1 MGVLPPHPTANASPG
16 GRANSYDCPGQAI
29 QIHEFCG
36 QLEYRWG
43 FMALWHWQ
51 KKLLYLVVDIEIH
64 TTGSSN
70 SLDDFLSMQLE

>member
-1 MGVLPPHPTANASPG
+1 MNLTDSLSTDG
-16 GRANSYDCPGQAI
+16 
-29 QIHEFCG
+29 
-36 QLEYRWG
+36 G

-64 TTGSSN
+64 TTGSSI